1 MQTMKIT
8 TKNMTL
14 LVAIAGAFALT
25 SCTNNNA
32 LIVPDGTKRV
42 PVNQT
47 ANQVKVISTTSVSSN
62 DPLTQM
68 QAEVATMQAKIA
80 QLEAQLTQNKL
91 EQSRLQNRSKSEVAS
106 VITTTP
112 ESTKTPEL
120 TEATLLA
127 STLFAFNQ
135 TTLLESG
142 KAALKNFATSVT
154 SMNNVK
160 AISVVGYADR
170 LGSEAYNH
178 ALSTKR
184 ADVVR
189 AYLQFENNLSYIQFT
204 TLGKGSLVASANT
217 QSCSKKLAR
226 QALVD
231 CLAPDRRV
239 EIKMY

>member
-1 MQTMKIT
+1 MKIT

-14 LVAIAGAFALT
+14 LVVIAGAFTLT
-25 SCTNNNA
+25 SCVNNNA

-42 PVNQT
+42 PINQT
-47 ANQVKVISTTSVSSN
+47 ANQVKVISTASVSSN

-80 QLEAQLTQNKL
+80 QLEAQLIQNKL
-91 EQSRLQNRSKSEVAS
+91 EQSRLQNMSKSEVAS
-106 VITTTP
+106 VIATPP
-112 ESTKTPEL
+112 ESINPPEL
-120 TEATLLA
+120 TEATLLS

-204 TLGKGSLVASANT
+204 TLGKGSVIGSAAT
-217 QSCSKKLAR
+217 QTCSNKLGR
-226 QALVD
+226 QALID
-231 CLAPDRRV
+231 CLSPDRRL
-239 EIKMY
+239 EINVY

>member
-1 MQTMKIT
+1 
-8 TKNMTL
+8 
-14 LVAIAGAFALT
+14 
-25 SCTNNNA
+25 
-32 LIVPDGTKRV
+32 
-42 PVNQT
+42 
-47 ANQVKVISTTSVSSN
+47 
-62 DPLTQM
+62 M

-80 QLEAQLTQNKL
+80 QLEAQLIQNKL
-91 EQSRLQNRSKSEVAS
+91 EQSRLQNMSKSEVAS
-106 VITTTP
+106 VIATMP
-112 ESTKTPEL
+112 ESIKPPEL

-160 AISVVGYADR
+160 AVSVVGYADR

-204 TLGKGSLVASANT
+204 TLGKGSVIGSAAT
-217 QSCSKKLAR
+217 QTCSNKLGR
-226 QALVD
+226 QALID
-231 CLAPDRRV
+231 CLSPDRRV
-239 EIKMY
+239 EINVY